1 MLLIICFLAKG
12 QDTVVIRNGIRSL
25 DVFAYTKFFKSSSIK
40 QADSAYHFFLNHP
53 EKISRQKDPFIGIVK
68 EPYWFLIS
76 LKNNSTVSDFV
87 LEIKQSHLRHIVLYE
102 AKAGELTYKSTVGE
116 LYPFTHRPMQHR
128 NYSFPL
134 TISQNE
140 RCDLLLYLDHENS
153 LALPT
158 VLWTEAA
165 FHENDYTFNLVAG
178 VVIGFLLF
186 CAFISLASYFIV
198 SNAIF
203 IWYALYLLFS
213 TLYLFTD
220 LGFSFQYLFPQ
231 LTRFDG
237 PFSIY
242 TPLFMFMGLV
252 KFVQELL
259 SLRQYHPKIYWSLTF
274 IILLF
279 LFLILVDLVFQESWR
294 KYSYYFL
301 PLVFCIVLAGLCT
314 LLIAGFVSLRTRKK
328 MAIYFFVSYVPM
340 LSILLFAI
348 LGNAFGLAIYT
359 FLNPTYLGVLFEVS
373 VLSVALITQYR
384 DVQLERDNLQ
394 SKVVEQQKEY
404 YQTYIDGIEK
414 ERNRIA
420 GDLHDD
426 VGSKLSHLKRA
437 AFNSENENS
446 KLLDEVIQ
454 DLRNISHDLAPTI
467 AQVSGLIPLLEKLIS
482 QHQKE
487 TNMKINLRVFDFRE
501 CLSPDQIIQLYRI
514 LQEAVNNVIKHSEA
528 TKIDIQV
535 FGYKKEM
542 SVSIEDNGKG
552 FDIAKPS
559 SGLGLN
565 QLKIRAEIL
574 KGKIEINS
582 HPDKGSLILV
592 QVPLE

>member
-1 MLLIICFLAKG
+1 MAKG

-25 DVFAYTKFFKSSSIK
+25 DVFANTKFFKSSSIK

-53 EKISRQKDPFIGIVK
+53 EKTSRQKDPFIGIVK
-68 EPYWFLIS
+68 DPYWFLIL
-76 LKNNSTVSDFV
+76 LKNKSQLVRFIF
-87 LEIKQSHLRHIVLYE
+87 LIKHAHLRHIELYE
-102 AKAGELTYKSTVGE
+102 VRNNKVLYKSTVGE
-116 LYPFTHRPMQHR
+116 LYPFYQRPLINR
-128 NYSFPL
+128 NFSFPL
-134 TISQNE
+134 LLAPNESIS
-140 RCDLLLYLDHENS
+140 LLLYVDHENS

-158 VLWTEAA
+158 SLWDETS

-178 VVIGFLLF
+178 VFIGFLLF
-186 CAFISLASYFIV
+186 CTFLSLVSYLMIRNTLFL
-198 SNAIF
+198 
-203 IWYALYLLFS
+203 WYCLYLFLTTF
-213 TLYLFTD
+213 YLFTD
-220 LGFSFQYLFPQ
+220 LGFSFQYLFPS

-237 PFSIY
+237 PVSVY
-242 TPLFMFMGLV
+242 SPLLMFIGLV
-252 KFVQELL
+252 KFIQELL
-259 SLRQYHPKIYWSLTF
+259 SLNQYHKRINNSLTS
-274 IILLF
+274 ISALF
-279 LFLILVDLVFQESWR
+279 LLLMLIDSVFQESFR
-294 KYSYYFL
+294 QYSFYIL
-301 PLVFCIVLAGLCT
+301 PVVFSAVLLGAA
-314 LLIAGFVSLRTRKK
+314 LLLLAATVSLKTKRK
-328 MAIYFFVSYVPM
+328 MAIFFFISYVP
-340 LSILLFAI
+340 LLTLIAFTI
-348 LGNAFGLAIYT
+348 LGNGFGLVTYT
-359 FLNPTYLGVLFEVS
+359 FLNPFYVGILVEVMVLTI
-373 VLSVALITQYR
+373 ALISQYKDIHR
-384 DVQLERDNLQ
+384 ERSQLQ

-437 AFNSENENS
+437 AFNSENEHS

-454 DLRNISHDLAPTI
+454 DLRNISHYLAPTI

-514 LQEAVNNVIKHSEA
+514 LQEVINNAIKHSEA

-552 FDIAKPS
+552 FDIAKPT

-582 HPDKGSLILV
+582 HPSTGSLILV